1 MAGSERRRNK
11 RVSEKFKI
19 SYINEGDYLFSH
31 TRDISADGMF
41 IQTDN
46 PPPVGKS
53 LDLTFSIGK
62 LQNVSVAAKVVW
74 INTFDS
80 SEDSGM
86 GVRFIN
92 PSADLKKSILD
103 VVHRIAVTV
112 NPDQT

>member
-1 MAGSERRRNK
+1 MAGSERRLNK
-11 RVSEKFKI
+11 RVPGKLKI
-19 SYINEGDYLFSH
+19 SYIDEGDYLFSH

-41 IQTDN
+41 IHTDN
-46 PPPVGKS
+46 PPQVGES

-62 LQNVSVAAKVVW
+62 LKNVSVAAKVVW
-74 INTFDS
+74 INAVES
-80 SEDSGM
+80 SKDSGM

-112 NPDQT
+112 NPDKA